1 MSQRDAQHVASS
13 EDALKLDELIDRLV
27 AFHCRDSGESFHED
41 AGLTAFR
48 ERIADEV
55 AALEPLLTG
64 EEDRHRLSSLREWL
78 EQDIQRLA
86 PIFLSRRG
94 RLLSAS
100 WASEHSD
107 SRLCDQGR
115 VLLANAIG
123 RDLQGPGGDGVLD
136 PGNDLAALL
145 VGLDARGE
153 SGLARQAL
161 DRYLRLS
168 GDYGLARLL
177 SVFRVVEALAGARR
191 ALERRRAAGEDAERP
206 ALLAETMRACHGHL
220 ALAEAYAEF
229 RFPPLVIGFGVSGSG
244 KSRFTRT
251 LVGRL
256 GAVRVCSDVERR
268 RLHGIDPQDP
278 STPSAVDIFSRDTT
292 ERTYLRLA
300 ECAGTLLEAGFPACV
315 DGTFLKREQRDL
327 LRQQAEAR
335 GLPVL
340 LVSFEADDATLRR
353 RIEKRAGRQ
362 GVEAKESL
370 AILARQQAGFEA
382 VGDEE
387 RLHLLH
393 LDTTAHN
400 AAETLAG
407 LIQDHVRLT

>member
-1 MSQRDAQHVASS
+1 MSQRHAEHEASC
-13 EDALKLDELIDRLV
+13 EDALQLEELVDRLV
-27 AFHCRDSGESFHED
+27 TFHGEAICVSSRED
-41 AGLTAFR
+41 VGVEVFR
-48 ERIADEV
+48 ERIDGEV

-64 EEDRHRLSSLREWL
+64 EEDRHRLSSLRQWL
-78 EQDIQRLA
+78 DQDIQRLA
-86 PIFLSRRG
+86 PVFRQRRD

-100 WASEHSD
+100 WASEHPH

-115 VLLANAIG
+115 VLLSNAIG
-123 RDLQGPGGDGVLD
+123 RDLKGPGGHGVLD
-136 PGNDLAALL
+136 PGNDLASLL
-145 VGLDARGE
+145 VGLDSRGE
-153 SGLARQAL
+153 TGLARQAL

-168 GDYGLARLL
+168 GDYAMARLL
-177 SVFRVVEALAGARR
+177 SVFRVVEALEGARR
-191 ALERRRAAGEDAERP
+191 ALARRLAAGEDAERP
-206 ALLAETMRACHGHL
+206 ALLAETMRACHEHL

-229 RFPPLVIGFGVSGSG
+229 RFPPLVIGIGVSGSG

-268 RLHGIDPQDP
+268 RLHGLDPQDL
-278 STPSAVDIFSRDTT
+278 STRPAVDIFTQDATD
-292 ERTYLRLA
+292 RTYHRLA

-315 DGTFLKREQRDL
+315 DGTFLRRSQRDL

-340 LVSFEADDATLRR
+340 LISFEADDDTLRR

-362 GVEAKESL
+362 GVEPRESL
-370 AILARQQAGFEA
+370 GILARQQADFEA
-382 VGDEE
+382 LGDEE

-393 LDTTAHN
+393 LDTTADN

-407 LIQDHVRLT
+407 LIQEHVRLT